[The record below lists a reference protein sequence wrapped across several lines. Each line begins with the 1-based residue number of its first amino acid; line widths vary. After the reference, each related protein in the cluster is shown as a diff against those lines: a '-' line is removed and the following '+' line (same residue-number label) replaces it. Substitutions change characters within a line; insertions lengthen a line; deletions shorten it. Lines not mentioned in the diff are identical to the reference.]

1 MIEIK
6 LKGNRSKSRIR
17 QRREEA
23 IERQKGYDGR
33 TPEQQLKLIKTRP
46 GESKK
51 ENHRLKLHNKLRVV
65 DDAGVDIETGKYV
78 GDYGISEDAYKS

>member
-1 MIEIK
+1 MK
-6 LKGNRSKSRIR
+6 PKGYRNKARVT

-23 IERQKGYDGR
+23 IERQKVYSGR

-51 ENHRLKLHNKLRVV
+51 EKHKLVEL
-65 DDAGVDIETGKYV
+65 IEK
-78 GDYGISEDAYKS
+78 AYKESKRKKKK

>member
-1 MIEIK
+1 MK
-6 LKGNRSKSRIR
+6 LKGNRNKSRIR

-23 IERQKGYDGR
+23 IERQKGYDGC

-51 ENHRLKLHNKLRVV
+51 E
-65 DDAGVDIETGKYV
+65 KYQLSNV
-78 GDYGISEDAYKS
+78 

>member
-1 MIEIK
+1 MK
-6 LKGNRSKSRIR
+6 FRGYNNKSRVR

-23 IERQKGYDGR
+23 IERQKVYDGR

-51 ENHRLKLHNKLRVV
+51 ENHRLVTRIEKAYEEANGIKNK
-65 DDAGVDIETGKYV
+65 
-78 GDYGISEDAYKS
+78 

>member
-1 MIEIK
+1 MK
-6 LKGNRSKSRIR
+6 LKGYKNKARIR

-51 ENHRLKLHNKLRVV
+51 EFELLQVTL
-65 DDAGVDIETGKYV
+65 I
-78 GDYGISEDAYKS
+78 EDAYKSKKKEK